1 MVQIVTRVQ
10 STSELIIRFQVTV
23 EWRLN
28 DSLVQTPS
36 SALNESVGW
45 ISISISLRPSAP
57 RLKDIASFPEY
68 LEALV
73 MLLTES
79 VYRVVSYALFAR
91 HKLTFSFMLCAGIMR
106 HSVAKSFEATIKEEE
121 WNWFVR
127 GSAVAA
133 ISDRLENEEDLD
145 SGVQPSS
152 IAGANQCY
160 QEYTVSI
167 VLCALVKRCFNYRVA
182 RKIWGSFFLRVGN
195 LQYSM

>member
-1 MVQIVTRVQ
+1 
-10 STSELIIRFQVTV
+10 
-23 EWRLN
+23 
-28 DSLVQTPS
+28 
-36 SALNESVGW
+36 
-45 ISISISLRPSAP
+45 
-57 RLKDIASFPEY
+57 
-68 LEALV
+68 

-106 HSVAKSFEATIKEEE
+106 HSVAKSFEATINEEE

-160 QEYTVSI
+160 QEHTVSI
-167 VLCALVKRCFNYRVA
+167 VLCALVKRCFNYCVA
-182 RKIWGSFFLRVGN
+182 RTFFWNFFVADWQFFVVCLCLLMLMHRAPVAQLVEHRAVTREVVSSTPVGPTLRVFR
-195 LQYSM
+195 